1 MIMAIVSA
9 VFLTWKKALP
19 VDVPMATEV
28 TDVVANIVVP
38 LKSQSVVVAD
48 DPAPQAEPVDVTFPP
63 APTSRHLV
71 EPPWR

>member
-1 MIMAIVSA
+1 MAIVSV

-19 VDVPMATEV
+19 VVVPTETER

-48 DPAPQAEPVDVTFPP
+48 DPAPQAEPVEVTLPP
-63 APTSRHLV
+63 ADTSRHL
-71 EPPWR
+71 ELPPWR